1 MCYTFF
7 HSIWW
12 QVDGSLW
19 SKADPSM
26 LSFLSMLLCK
36 RAGLRYSARRA
47 LRDDWLRKIGGSSS
61 LEPKRKGLLEEL
73 ALASNH
79 RRGTGRNGSHTE
91 GDFFREF
98 GFIFG
103 NKMWIFNVQP
113 VPGTGNKQ
121 NNFWSAAFLNG
132 TWYVLGVFVLYITW
146 QPLGNHSPFEFCAVF
161 SAGHLRFVYIT
172 CGDLLHVAYCRSYD
186 TMGH

>member
-1 MCYTFF
+1 MLLWRYGCGFF
-7 HSIWW
+7 LRPEGDTCWHVEFGKKADPPKKSWTNCILPVVETDHFSPWIICMLHTLNHLTW

-73 ALASNH
+73 RPSSH
-79 RRGTGRNGSHTE
+79 RRGRAEMGPKRKGI
-91 GDFFREF
+91 FFREF
-98 GFIFG
+98 GF
-103 NKMWIFNVQP
+103 
-113 VPGTGNKQ
+113 
-121 NNFWSAAFLNG
+121 FWG
-132 TWYVLGVFVLYITW
+132 KKDEYLYMYNRNRYW
-146 QPLGNHSPFEFCAVF
+146 K
-161 SAGHLRFVYIT
+161 
-172 CGDLLHVAYCRSYD
+172 
-186 TMGH
+186 

>member
-1 MCYTFF
+1 MLHIRNHLT
-7 HSIWW
+7 W

-73 ALASNH
+73 PALKPPK
-79 RRGTGRNGSHTE
+79 GVGRNGPQTE
-91 GDFFREF
+91 GDFFRDP
-98 GFIFG
+98 GIF
-103 NKMWIFNVQP
+103 
-113 VPGTGNKQ
+113 
-121 NNFWSAAFLNG
+121 
-132 TWYVLGVFVLYITW
+132 LG
-146 QPLGNHSPFEFCAVF
+146 QK
-161 SAGHLRFVYIT
+161 R
-172 CGDLLHVAYCRSYD
+172 
-186 TMGH
+186 